1 MKAVKQ
7 EGNIE
12 EGQIQDIPN
21 YSPTRLHNILRYL
34 IGLVRSKIWGLNSAD
49 CPLASSVFTDK
60 LMAEW
65 GKMAPGVEKG

>member
-34 IGLVRSKIWGLNSAD
+34 IGLVRSKI
-49 CPLASSVFTDK
+49 
-60 LMAEW
+60 
-65 GKMAPGVEKG
+65 